1 MRDAFQRR
9 LPIPWITVM
18 VFFIGL
24 VAQLTADVNTKSN
37 ENDWAQTNGPYG
49 GEINALYATPEGV
62 IFAGTG
68 GAGIF
73 CSTDFGNSWIPANTG
88 LPDFSGDGLY
98 AAVYA
103 QKRNMLYAGSGE
115 LYASADGGDTW
126 HHVPTL
132 QKRVS
137 VTGIVTI
144 GARVYIGTF
153 GDGVWYSDDG
163 DSWMPMNEGLD
174 NRFIREFSR
183 IGTTLVVGTE
193 NGAFRKREGE
203 DSWASINAGF
213 VPKPIDMAPINKAN
227 KARLESGDTPFPPQS
242 PAVIRVD
249 SFAAM
254 ENLLY
259 IGVYVGENDGLFRS
273 DDEGDSWTR
282 ITSKEMVHTVE
293 ALTTFGTTLYAS
305 TYGGGVFRSK
315 DQGDSWTIVNDGLTD
330 WTVSAL
336 LTVSEDTVFVGTQ
349 EGGVFRTT
357 DGGNSW
363 METNTGLT
371 NTSVTELEV
380 LGKTIYAGIGH
391 RLVHSSDGGE
401 SWQPVEIPPQL
412 IDYHFAVLS
421 ISDAE
426 LYVGAARFADRS
438 QGGVVGGIFRID
450 AETNSLVELATDSE
464 LYGIE
469 CMEVVGTT
477 FYVGTQGRGVFRW
490 TQGSGSWTN
499 LGLKGNVVTALSV
512 NGQNIH
518 AGTQRGEIF
527 RLDSAGKSWK
537 LINSEMLGSFISDLR
552 WVGSTLY
559 VATWDKGV
567 FLSTDNGNSWTPLN
581 DGLKDLSVMTIEA
594 DDTNAYIGTYYDGVF
609 RWIENGKR
617 WERMGSLRR
626 RTDSLVIHDGLL
638 YAGTV
643 GGGVFK
649 IPIEKKSN

>member
-1 MRDAFQRR
+1 MKDTFQRR
-9 LPIPWITVM
+9 LPVPWIVVTV
-18 VFFIGL
+18 FLIGL
-24 VAQLTADVNTKSN
+24 VSQLTADVNTKSN
-37 ENDWAQTNGPYG
+37 GNDWVQTNGPYG
-49 GEINALYATPEGV
+49 GEINTLYATPEGV
-62 IFAGTG
+62 LFAGTG

-73 CSTDFGNSWIPANTG
+73 CSTDFGNSWMPANTG
-88 LPDFSGDGLY
+88 LSDFFGDGLY

-174 NRFIREFSR
+174 NRLIREFSR
-183 IGTTLVVGTE
+183 IGTTLVLGTE

-203 DSWASINAGF
+203 DSWTSINAGF
-213 VPKPIDMAPINKAN
+213 VPKPIDMAPINE
-227 KARLESGDTPFPPQS
+227 ARLESGATPLPPQS

-249 SFAAM
+249 SFAVM

-259 IGVYVGENDGLFRS
+259 MGVYMGENDGLFRS
-273 DDEGDSWTR
+273 DDEGNSWTR
-282 ITSKEMVHTVE
+282 ITGKEMVHTVE
-293 ALTTFGTTLYAS
+293 ALAASRTKLYAS
-305 TYGGGVFRSK
+305 TFGGGVFRSE
-315 DQGDSWTIVNDGLTD
+315 DRGDSWVTVNNGLTNR
-330 WTVSAL
+330 TVSAL
-336 LTVSEDTVFVGTQ
+336 LAMGGDTLFVGTLD
-349 EGGVFRTT
+349 GGIFRTT

-380 LGKTIYAGIGH
+380 LGKTIYAGIGN

-401 SWQPVEIPPQL
+401 SWQSVEIPSQP
-412 IDYHFAVLS
+412 IDYHFAALS
-421 ISDAE
+421 ISDAG
-426 LYVGAARFADRS
+426 LYVGATRFADRS
-438 QGGVVGGIFRID
+438 QGGVVGGIFRVD
-450 AETNSLVELATDSE
+450 AETNSLVELATHSE

-469 CMEVVGTT
+469 CMKVVGTT
-477 FYVGTQGRGVFRW
+477 CYVGTQGRGVFRW

-527 RLDSAGKSWK
+527 RLDSTGKSWK
-537 LINSEMLGSFISDLR
+537 LISSEMLGSFISDLR

-559 VATWDKGV
+559 VATWDNGV

-581 DGLKDLSVMTIEA
+581 NGLKDLSVMTIET
-594 DDTNAYIGTYYDGVF
+594 DGTDTYVGTYYNGVF
-609 RWIENGKR
+609 RWIENRKR

-626 RTDSLVIHDGLL
+626 RIDSLVIHDGFL

>member
-1 MRDAFQRR
+1 MKDTFQCR
-9 LPIPWITVM
+9 LLVPWIAVTM
-18 VFFIGL
+18 FLIGL
-24 VAQLTADVNTKSN
+24 VSQLTADVNTKSN

-62 IFAGTG
+62 LFAGTG

-73 CSTDFGNSWIPANTG
+73 YSTDLGNSWIPANTG

-115 LYASADGGDTW
+115 LYASSDDGDTW

-137 VTGIVTI
+137 VNGIVTI

-174 NRFIREFSR
+174 NRFIREFSS

-203 DSWASINAGF
+203 DSWTAINAGF
-213 VPKPIDMAPINKAN
+213 VPKPIDMAPINKA
-227 KARLESGDTPFPPQS
+227 RLESRNTPLPPQS

-249 SFAAM
+249 SFAVM
-254 ENLLY
+254 ENVLY
-259 IGVYVGENDGLFRS
+259 MGVYMGENDGLFRS
-273 DDEGDSWTR
+273 DDEGNSWTR
-282 ITSKEMVHTVE
+282 ITGKEMVHTVE
-293 ALTTFGTTLYAS
+293 ALAASRTKLYAS
-305 TYGGGVFRSK
+305 TFGGGVFRSE
-315 DQGDSWTIVNDGLTD
+315 DRGDSWVTVNNGLTNR
-330 WTVSAL
+330 TVSAL
-336 LTVSEDTVFVGTQ
+336 LAMSGDTLFVGTLD
-349 EGGVFRTT
+349 GGIFRTT

-401 SWQPVEIPPQL
+401 SWQPVEIPSQP
-412 IDYHFAVLS
+412 IDYHFAALS

-426 LYVGAARFADRS
+426 LYVGATRFADRS
-438 QGGVVGGIFRID
+438 QGGVIGGIFRID
-450 AETNSLVELATDSE
+450 AETNSLIELATDSK

-477 FYVGTQGRGVFRW
+477 FYVGTHGRGVFRW
-490 TQGSGSWTN
+490 TQGSDSWTN

-518 AGTQRGEIF
+518 AGTQSGEIF

-559 VATWDKGV
+559 VATWDRGV
-567 FLSTDNGNSWTPLN
+567 FLSTDNGNAWTPLN
-581 DGLKDLSVMTIEA
+581 DGLKDLSVMTIET
-594 DDTNAYIGTYYDGVF
+594 DGTDTYMGTYYNGVF
-609 RWIENGKR
+609 RWIENSKR

-626 RTDSLVIHDGLL
+626 RTDSLVIHDGFL

>member
-1 MRDAFQRR
+1 MPQQRIFR
-9 LPIPWITVM
+9 VVWIVTTM
-18 VFFIGL
+18 LFIGL
-24 VAQLTADVNTKSN
+24 AQRLSADVNAEPN
-37 ENDWAQTNGPYG
+37 ENDWLQTNGPYG
-49 GEINALYATPEGV
+49 GEINTLYATPEGV
-62 IFAGTG
+62 LFAGTG

-73 CSTDFGNSWIPANTG
+73 CSTDLGNSWIPANTG

-115 LYASADGGDTW
+115 LYASADDGDTW
-126 HHVPTL
+126 HHVPVL

-137 VTGIVTI
+137 VSGVVTI

-163 DSWMPMNEGLD
+163 DSWMPMNDGLD
-174 NRFIREFSR
+174 NRLIREFSR
-183 IGTTLVVGTE
+183 IGTTLFVGTE
-193 NGAFRKREGE
+193 NGAFRKRKDE
-203 DSWASINAGF
+203 DSWTSINAGF
-213 VPKPIDMAPINKAN
+213 VPKPIDMAPINE
-227 KARLESGDTPFPPQS
+227 ARLEAGDTPLPSQS

-249 SFAAM
+249 SFAVM
-254 ENLLY
+254 GNLLY
-259 IGVYVGENDGLFRS
+259 MGVYMGENDGLFRS
-273 DDEGDSWTR
+273 DDEGNSWTR
-282 ITSKEMVHTVE
+282 ITGKEMVHTVE
-293 ALTTFGTTLYAS
+293 ALAASRTKLYAG
-305 TYGGGVFRSK
+305 TFGGGVFRSE
-315 DQGDSWTIVNDGLTD
+315 DRGDSWVPVNNGLTNQ
-330 WTVSAL
+330 TVSAL
-336 LTVSEDTVFVGTQ
+336 LAMSEDTIFVGTLD
-349 EGGVFRTT
+349 GGIFRTT

-363 METNTGLT
+363 METNAGLT

-391 RLVHSSDGGE
+391 KLVHSSDGGA
-401 SWQPVEIPPQL
+401 SWQPVEIPSQP
-412 IDYHFAVLS
+412 IDYHFAALS

-426 LYVGAARFADRS
+426 LYVGATRFADRS
-438 QGGVVGGIFRID
+438 QAGVVGGIFRVD
-450 AETNSLVELATDSE
+450 AETNSLIELATDSE

-469 CMEVVGTT
+469 CLEVVGTT
-477 FYVGTQGRGVFRW
+477 FYVGTQGRGVFFLFL
-490 TQGSGSWTN
+490 GSDSWTN

-518 AGTQRGEIF
+518 AVTQRGEIF
-527 RLDSAGKSWK
+527 RLDSAGKSWR
-537 LINSEMLGSFISDLR
+537 LISSEMLGSFISDFR

-559 VATWDKGV
+559 VATWGNGV
-567 FLSTDNGNSWTPLN
+567 FHSTDNGNSWTPLN

-609 RWIENGKR
+609 RWIENRKR